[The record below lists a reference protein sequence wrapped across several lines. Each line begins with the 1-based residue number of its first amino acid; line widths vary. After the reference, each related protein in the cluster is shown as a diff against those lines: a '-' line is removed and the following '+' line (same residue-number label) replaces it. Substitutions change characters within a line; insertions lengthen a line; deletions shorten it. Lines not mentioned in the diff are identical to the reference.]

1 MPVRRRFLLGAG
13 AVAALAIGGAVVWL
27 WPRPSPHPPTA
38 ATESHPAAKPSP
50 DAAARPKSAGPPPSF
65 DIVKVDPTGH
75 AVIAG
80 RAAPGAQ
87 VQVLNGKQRIGQV
100 TADGRGEWV
109 LVPDKPLPP
118 GDRQLTLEATDPAT
132 GAKQSSAGS
141 VAVVVA
147 SAPAPGTAGGTPV
160 AVLVPNNPEKPAQV
174 LQQPGGP
181 PPAGALTIDTAEDNG
196 HGHLAVNGHAAP
208 GAAVK
213 LYAGDRPLGTATTD
227 PQGKWSLVAPLQPG
241 APGFRLRAEILA
253 SNGAVAEA
261 AAEPF
266 AAPPATAIPAGER
279 YVVKPGNNLWILAR
293 RTYGDGVHYTIIYQ
307 ANRSH
312 IRNPNLIYPGQ
323 VFIIPKS

>member
-1 MPVRRRFLLGAG
+1 M
-13 AVAALAIGGAVVWL
+13 AIGVAVVWL

-38 ATESHPAAKPSP
+38 TTENHPAAKPAP
-50 DAAARPKSAGPPPSF
+50 VAAASPKPAVPPPSF

-87 VQVLNGKQRIGQV
+87 VQVLDGKQRIGQA

-118 GDRQLTLEATDPAT
+118 GDRKLTLEATNPAT

-147 SAPAPGTAGGTPV
+147 SPPAGGTPV
-160 AVLVPNNPEKPAQV
+160 AVLVPSNPEKPAQV

-181 PPAGALTIDTAEDNG
+181 PPAGALAIDTAEDDG

-213 LYAGDRPLGTATTD
+213 LYAGGRLLGTATAD
-227 PQGKWSLVAPLQPG
+227 PQGKWSLLAPLRPG
-241 APGFRLRAEILA
+241 ASGFRLRAEILA
-253 SNGAVAEA
+253 PNGTVAEA

-266 AAPPATAIPAGER
+266 AAPPASEIPVGER
-279 YVVKPGNNLWILAR
+279 YVVEPGNNLWLLAR
-293 RTYGDGVHYTIIYQ
+293 RTYGAGLRYTIIYQ

-312 IRNPNLIYPGQ
+312 IRN
-323 VFIIPKS
+323 